1 MPLTATNGP
10 FLLAPRP
17 ASGQE
22 IMGALLFE
30 ELHLDVGIVGE
41 ALPTACAQVVSER
54 RQLAASRGQQVAPA
68 GSIQELERIF
78 ADHATVHD
86 PDPLRFAEPSLD
98 RRDDPFDGLKIL
110 GVAG

>member
-10 FLLAPRP
+10 FLLTPRP
-17 ASGQE
+17 ASGHE
-22 IMGALLFE
+22 IMDGPLFE
-30 ELHLDVGIVGE
+30 KLHLDVGILRE
-41 ALPTACAQVVSER
+41 ALPAACAQVGSAR

-68 GSIQELERIF
+68 GSIQELERSF
-78 ADHATVHD
+78 ADHATVHG